1 MAGPLGGRCSR
12 RAGRLELR
20 VLRYFLAVARE
31 ENITRA
37 AKALHITQPTLSRQL
52 AQLEHELGQSL
63 FCREAGRPFLTQAG
77 RLLKRRAEELL
88 SLAAKAQEE
97 IKAQA
102 DQVTGTISI
111 GSAESASARI
121 WPRLLR
127 AFSQAYPQVQYELY
141 TGNADHIKERIDQGL
156 LDFGLLVEPVE
167 IAKYHSLS
175 LGQTEQWG
183 VLMRSDAPLAERE
196 VVTAEE
202 LCSLP
207 LLNAHRPVVQDELA
221 AWFGNA
227 KDSVHILATY
237 NLIGNAA
244 LMVREGLGYALTIEG
259 AVSLYQNPELCFRP
273 LFPPLVDRSVFIWKK
288 EQPLGRASAKFLEM
302 LKGIQ
307 KTGIEKMLC

>member
-1 MAGPLGGRCSR
+1 M
-12 RAGRLELR
+12 
-20 VLRYFLAVARE
+20 
-31 ENITRA
+31 
-37 AKALHITQPTLSRQL
+37 
-52 AQLEHELGQSL
+52 
-63 FCREAGRPFLTQAG
+63 
-77 RLLKRRAEELL
+77 

-237 NLIGNAA
+237 NLIGNAV

>member
-1 MAGPLGGRCSR
+1 M
-12 RAGRLELR
+12 ELR

-183 VLMRSDAPLAERE
+183 GSDAPLAERE

-237 NLIGNAA
+237 NLIGNAV